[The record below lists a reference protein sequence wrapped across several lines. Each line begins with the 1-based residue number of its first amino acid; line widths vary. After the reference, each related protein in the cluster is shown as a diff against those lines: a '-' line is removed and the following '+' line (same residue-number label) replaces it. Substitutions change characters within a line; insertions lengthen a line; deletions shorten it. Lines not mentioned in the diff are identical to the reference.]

1 MKKRREKT
9 TEDYEKD
16 SAVSSVIAGVIMII
30 IALWILATNVTWVSF
45 AISLLLIAVGG
56 FLIFIKRA
64 ERKREAALKDEN
76 SPQSVSHRKEL
87 DRKIQ
92 KAAQKAHYH
101 KGLKGELY
109 YRTVKIA
116 VGLLIFALFLLLFV
130 IAESSLPYIII
141 AGAMAIGA
149 VIFMIHAA
157 SGKDYKQALAAFKA
171 ADGGSAEDAEREFAE
186 GAVFRSTDMVCVGR
200 NYIFGRMGLK
210 TTVIPMSSVVW
221 MFMNQKLQ
229 YNYYNGVYTGKT
241 KQFFINFCTSD
252 GRIFAYSCSEEGG
265 ILIIDEVHHNDTG
278 VLAGWSDEL
287 WELYAKDPAGFL
299 EAAVG
304 AVMPSPYEL
313 AGKNDTRK

>member
-1 MKKRREKT
+1 MKKNKVKK

-30 IALWILATNVTWVSF
+30 IALWILATNVTWISF

-56 FLIFIKRA
+56 FLIFMKRA

-109 YRTVKIA
+109 SRTVKIA

-149 VIFMIHAA
+149 VIFLIHAA
-157 SGKDYKQALAAFKA
+157 SGKDYKQALAAFEA

-186 GAVFRSTDMVCVGR
+186 GALFRCGGDAVCVGR
-200 NYIFGRMGLK
+200 DYIFGCMGLK
-210 TTVIPMSSVVW
+210 TEVIPMKIVVW
-221 MFMNQKLQ
+221 MFMNRKLQ
-229 YNYYNGVYTGKT
+229 YNYYNGIYTGKT
-241 KQFFINFCTSD
+241 EKYFINFCTSG
-252 GRIFAYSCSEEGG
+252 GRVFSYSCSEEGG
-265 ILIIDEVHHNDTG
+265 ILIIDEVHHNDTR

-287 WELYAKDPAGFL
+287 RNIYANSPAEFTD
-299 EAAVG
+299 AAVG
-304 AVMPSPYEL
+304 TVMPSPYAL
-313 AGKNDTRK
+313 AGKD